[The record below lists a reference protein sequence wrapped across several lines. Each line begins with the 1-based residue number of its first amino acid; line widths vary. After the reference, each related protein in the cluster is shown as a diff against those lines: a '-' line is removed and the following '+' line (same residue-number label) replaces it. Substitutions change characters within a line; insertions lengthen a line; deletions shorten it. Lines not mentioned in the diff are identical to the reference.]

1 MNVWV
6 KLTRKK
12 ATCYYCGR
20 DIETGTFQIV
30 CQYYMPV
37 RGGKIWT
44 KRMLFH
50 TVPNCW
56 LNRAIAE
63 LESRSVLET
72 RGRKANNLNDSAKEA
87 RNKILR
93 RRASIVQRIDKEMLG
108 EIRPMKL
115 RHLIGLIE
123 KLKIEIE
130 PYGGVPETW
139 S

>member
-37 RGGKIWT
+37 GGGKIWT